1 MNNKTWLCLGLL
13 AAFFISGCGRQ
24 NSPLVD
30 TVKLAVTGQPD
41 VTVPAEKVAA
51 IPYASAYLKVGETP
65 RAFVVLGFAEAGR
78 LKWLTADHNMVVT
91 RHGRIVKTLGF
102 GADLL
107 HSSAAEQDPLAL
119 GLLNKET
126 PLHWQ
131 HREVWAQ
138 QHQSGY
144 TLNSTFVIKGHESVS
159 IQGKAYDLMRVE
171 EQVDVPAMNTQ
182 YINIFWLE
190 PASGQVVQ
198 THQYLG
204 PGLPVVQ
211 FTILKPY
218 ASRGII

>member
-1 MNNKTWLCLGLL
+1 
-13 AAFFISGCGRQ
+13 
-24 NSPLVD
+24 
-30 TVKLAVTGQPD
+30 
-41 VTVPAEKVAA
+41 
-51 IPYASAYLKVGETP
+51 
-65 RAFVVLGFAEAGR
+65 
-78 LKWLTADHNMVVT
+78 MVVT

-138 QHQSGY
+138 QHQGGY

-182 YINIFWLE
+182 YINIW
-190 PASGQVVQ
+190 
-198 THQYLG
+198 
-204 PGLPVVQ
+204 GLVCLLCSSLFLSLTPHEESYE
-211 FTILKPY
+211 ILTFY
-218 ASRGII
+218 IAGAAVWGSVCG